1 MEPTEI
7 IIDPEFQK
15 LIPALTPDERKDLE
29 ASLIADGCIS
39 PLVIWYK
46 HNILLDGHN
55 RHELCL
61 KHDIECEV
69 HEIVLASRED
79 AKAWIIKHQLGRRNL
94 DQSQRAL
101 LATTLEDVYG
111 QQAKVRMAEGG
122 KLGGQSSA
130 KGTAKLPDP
139 SKGEARERAA
149 ADMNVSPRLVSAA
162 KKVVEKGSPRLQEAV
177 RNGEVS
183 VSAAAKV
190 ATLPKPRQ
198 DELVDMGPKAVRKA
212 AAKIGK
218 KHAAAASATE
228 ISPDALTPVR
238 DAVPLPAKTA
248 LDLPHDPVWAA
259 KTLIS
264 VFDREF
270 LVGLV
275 SEITLFLQGDSK

>member
-1 MEPTEI
+1 MEPSEI
-7 IIDPEFQK
+7 VINPEFQK
-15 LIPALTPDERKDLE
+15 LIPALTPEERKDLE

-39 PLVIWYK
+39 PLVVWHE

-55 RHELCL
+55 RHEICL
-61 KHDIECEV
+61 QHDIECEV
-69 HEIVLASRED
+69 HEIVLASGQE

-94 DQSQRAL
+94 DPSQRAL

-122 KLGGQSSA
+122 KLGGQSSG
-130 KGTAKLPDP
+130 KGTATLPDP

-149 ADMNVSPRLVSAA
+149 ADMDVSARLVSAA
-162 KKVVEKGSPRLQEAV
+162 KKVVDKGSQRLQDAV
-177 RNGEVS
+177 RDGEVS

-190 ATLPKPRQ
+190 ATLPKQRQ
-198 DELVDMGPKAVRKA
+198 DELVEMGPKAVRKA

-218 KHAAAASATE
+218 KRAPASALE
-228 ISPDALTPVR
+228 VSPDAMVPVR

-275 SEITLFLQGDSK
+275 AQITLFLQGETQ